1 MFEWIVRAAT
11 GACLF
16 FLFSARVLAQPATA
30 TGTNVQ
36 IYQAKGIVKE
46 LRPNGKTVVIQHEA
60 IPGYMQAM
68 TMPFEVRDTNEL
80 RGLQT
85 GDAIA
90 FRITVTET
98 DGWVSDI
105 RKLTPH
111 KPAELP
117 SRTGFF
123 VTRDVEPL
131 NIGDALPEYHF
142 TNEFGKVVST
152 GQFKGGPL
160 VFTFFFT
167 SCPYPLFC
175 PKLSSLFE
183 ETEKKLLAMTNAP
196 AKWQLISISFDPTN
210 DSPEV
215 LRNYAARYHYDPKH
229 WTFVT
234 GDMIDLIAISD
245 EVGEEFSRSPEAGVT
260 HNLRTVVL
268 DAQGRI
274 QKIYH
279 NNEWTADD
287 LVAEILNAAKA
298 KP

>member
-1 MFEWIVRAAT
+1 M
-11 GACLF
+11 CLF
-16 FLFSARVLAQPATA
+16 FLFSAGVSGQAPGAST
-30 TGTNVQ
+30 TVSTNEQ
-36 IYQAKGIVKE
+36 RYQAKGIIKE
-46 LRPNGKTVVIQHEA
+46 LRPDGKTVVIQHEA
-60 IPGYMQAM
+60 IPGYMPAM

-80 RGLQT
+80 RGLQA
-85 GDAIA
+85 GDAVA

-105 RKLTPH
+105 RKLAQP

-117 SRTGFF
+117 SRAGFF

-131 NIGDALPEYHF
+131 NIGDALPDYHF
-142 TNEFGKVVST
+142 TNEFGRVVRT

-196 AKWQLISISFDPTN
+196 AKWQLLSISFDPN
-210 DSPEV
+210 YDSPEV
-215 LRNYAARYHYDPKH
+215 LKNYAARYHYDPKH

-234 GDMIDLIAISD
+234 GDMIDLVSISD
-245 EVGEEFSRSPEAGVT
+245 EVGEEFSRSPETGVT
-260 HNLRTVVL
+260 HNLRTVVV

-287 LVAEILNAAKA
+287 LVAEILKAANA